1 MFWALDDIW
10 EGKFSVEEMKM
21 DEKGKK
27 YLEKENIFA
36 NEKKKGEK
44 VTYLGKENVSSA
56 EEKENREGKG
66 GNILEKEN

>member
-1 MFWALDDIW
+1 
-10 EGKFSVEEMKM
+10 M

-66 GNILEKEN
+66 GNILEKES

>member
-1 MFWALDDIW
+1 
-10 EGKFSVEEMKM
+10 MKM

-27 YLEKENIFA
+27 YLERENIFA

-66 GNILEKEN
+66 GNIWRRKINGDTD